1 MEPTCPRHGR
11 RPLIDQLAGPS
22 SQKLPSSKELTN
34 RSARWQVHARRPDS
48 SLAPP
53 PIKALAWMAWR
64 PVTRR
69 GAISVSTHMTHE
81 VRRGRPH

>member
-11 RPLIDQLAGPS
+11 GPLIDQLAGPF
-22 SQKLPSSKELTN
+22 SQKSPSSKELTN

-48 SLAPP
+48 SLLPP
-53 PIKALAWMAWR
+53 PIEALTCMAWR
-64 PVTRR
+64 LPTHR